1 MRLGH
6 SLCETFVNGPYA
18 DERRSLICD
27 LAGRP
32 AVLIYASE
40 IDPSLLTLLK
50 KLDAV
55 AEGGKERKMRSSCV
69 FLTAGEKDEESIRVL
84 ARQVEVSATV
94 LAMTPKQRDRPY
106 FACWPRRRNFPH
118 QDATVTVIV
127 LQRLQVQSSHAFRK
141 GELRNAEVDAIVK
154 AASALLPAAKE

>member
-6 SLCETFVNGPYA
+6 SLCETLVNGPHA

-40 IDPSLLTLLK
+40 IDPTLLTLLK

-55 AEGGKERKMRSSCV
+55 AEGGKKHKMKSSCV
-69 FLTAGEKDEESIRVL
+69 FLTSGEKDEGPIRVL
-84 ARQVEVSATV
+84 ARQEALSATV
-94 LAMTPKQRDRPY
+94 IAMTPKQRNRPY
-106 FACWPRRRNFPH
+106 FGSWPRQRNFPH
-118 QDATVTVIV
+118 EEADVTVIL
-127 LQRLQVQSSHAFRK
+127 LQRLLVQSSYAFRK
-141 GELRNAEVDAIVK
+141 GELRNADVDTIVK
-154 AASALLPAAKE
+154 AASTLLPAAKE